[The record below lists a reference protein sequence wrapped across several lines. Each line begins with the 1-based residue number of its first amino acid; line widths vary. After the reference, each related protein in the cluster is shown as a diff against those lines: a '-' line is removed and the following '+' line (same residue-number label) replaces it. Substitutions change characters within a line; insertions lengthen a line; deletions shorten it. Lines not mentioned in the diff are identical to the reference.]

1 MAGMTSNAE
10 MILNDCAAAG
20 VILRRPS
27 QGRLRPILTRGE
39 PPRELLERLRANHA
53 AVALHLETLFAA
65 AEDLFTDGSTEQGE
79 TC

>member
-1 MAGMTSNAE
+1 
-10 MILNDCAAAG
+10 MIISECAAAG

-65 AEDLFTDGSTEQGE
+65 AEDLFTDEREGQGE
-79 TC
+79 SETC